1 MKIPSL
7 LKKYLMALSGA
18 ILVGFVLGHMSGNL
32 LMFKS
37 PEAINAYAHQLQ
49 TMPLNLLWVVRTVL
63 IIATLTHAIM
73 GAMLTLENRRAYPEK
88 YASGRTRTE
97 ASFASKTM
105 GISGSILLLFI
116 IFHLG
121 HFTLRIVFPE
131 FQSNDFYTLLHG
143 ERIYDVYKMVHAGF
157 SHTWVSIFYII
168 SMAFLCM
175 HLSHGVSSMFQ
186 SLGFRNNKWRPRLDF
201 IAVLYGW
208 IIFLGFIA
216 IPTAVLL
223 AKFTNINLLPA

>member
-1 MKIPSL
+1 M
-7 LKKYLMALSGA
+7 
-18 ILVGFVLGHMSGNL
+18 GFVLGHMSGNL

-37 PEAINAYAHQLQ
+37 PEALNAYAHMLQ
-49 TMPLNLLWVVRTVL
+49 HMPANLLWVVRIVL
-63 IIATLTHAIM
+63 LTATLTHAYM
-73 GAMLTLENRRAYPEK
+73 GALLTKENRMAYPEH

-116 IFHLG
+116 VFHIA
-121 HFTLRIVFPE
+121 HFTLRVIFPE
-131 FQSNDFYTLLHG
+131 FQGDAFYTMLNG
-143 ERIYDVYKMVHAGF
+143 ERVYDVYKMVYAGF
-157 SHTWVSIFYII
+157 SHTWVSVFYII
-168 SMAFLCM
+168 SMAFLCL

-186 SLGFRNNKWRPRLDF
+186 SLGLRNAKWRPCF
-201 IAVLYGW
+201 KVLAIVYGW
-208 IIFLGFIA
+208 VIFLGFIA